1 MAELF
6 LAAVSLASVVAS
18 VQTGHWFA
26 TPFAVLFCAGYSYVA
41 ALVIRFTGFLAIDPI
56 LGMGFG
62 VVLVWASWGIL
73 KGSLRILLQA
83 VPEDL
88 DLGAVK
94 DAVEALP
101 GVRDAHHLHAWAL
114 TTGKN
119 VVSLHA
125 LVDRGVERQALQ
137 RRIFEVL
144 RDDFDVYFSTV
155 QLETECL
162 EREEARAID
171 ATWATDV

>member
-1 MAELF
+1 
-6 LAAVSLASVVAS
+6 
-18 VQTGHWFA
+18 
-26 TPFAVLFCAGYSYVA
+26 
-41 ALVIRFTGFLAIDPI
+41 
-56 LGMGFG
+56 
-62 VVLVWASWGIL
+62 
-73 KGSLRILLQA
+73 
-83 VPEDL
+83 
-88 DLGAVK
+88 
-94 DAVEALP
+94 
-101 GVRDAHHLHAWAL
+101 VREAHHLHAWAL

-171 ATWATDV
+171 ATWATDETPATMTSVAAARGSGSVLTGPDRPSANGFYAPSR